1 MTNSKIEIKL
11 SDSDIYSN
19 VWANFCGIL
28 DENLRIIEKKLS
40 IKINRQNY
48 YLTLIGAKSN
58 LLIAKK
64 AIPKLI
70 AKSDKA
76 LDQRKIN
83 LILMETQMQE
93 KNKAS
98 PKLQNYKKSINI
110 PNPTTENQI
119 PEFSLMI
126 GQKNIKAYTPN
137 QYKYLQDIHNQD
149 LVFGIGPAGT
159 GKTYLAVASAVNALE
174 QSMVQRIVLT
184 RPALEAGERLG
195 FLPGTLAEKV
205 DPYLRPVYDALY
217 DTLGIDKFHRYMN
230 EGIIEIAPLAFMRGR
245 TLNQSFI
252 ILDEAQ
258 NTTSEQMKML
268 LTRIGFSSKTVVN
281 GDLTQTDLPNGKIS
295 GLEQAWAKLKRINGI
310 SFINFD
316 HNDVVRHPL
325 VARIIK
331 AYDK

>member
-1 MTNSKIEIKL
+1 VTNSKIEIKL